1 MKKTKIDWCDCT
13 VNPVIGCKNG
23 CAYCYAEKINK
34 RFGFIPNWKEPQF
47 FPERLKQLYTKT
59 PKSIF
64 MDSMSD
70 VGLWSLAQI
79 HKVAYSIKSNPQHN
93 YLFLTKRPDLFIEKC
108 KRIVEDAN
116 NGNIW
121 VGVSANTRK
130 DLVRLLS
137 LPRYAHRFIS
147 IEPIMDDFGELI
159 RVEDQGKRY
168 AWINP
173 TSDLFR
179 LPYVPEVIII
189 GAETENRK
197 NKVIPQKQW
206 IDNIVK
212 SAELFNEDFRK
223 SPTMQKNGWYEV
235 KIFMKESLREIMG
248 EDFRQDVLPWEV
260 CKNG

>member
-47 FPERLKQLYTKT
+47 FPERLKQLDSKT

-79 HKVAYSIKSNPQHN
+79 HRVAYSIKSNPQHN

-147 IEPIMDDFGELI
+147 IEPIKADGKIVGMVGGLTDYIDCVYVKPEYRRRGLARQAVLKFVEGNLDYGIRLHIINNNNVAYDFWSKIFEL
-159 RVEDQGKRY
+159 KK
-168 AWINP
+168 
-173 TSDLFR
+173 
-179 LPYVPEVIII
+179 I
-189 GAETENRK
+189 GTNAVDTLYE
-197 NKVIPQKQW
+197 
-206 IDNIVK
+206 IVK
-212 SAELFNEDFRK
+212 
-223 SPTMQKNGWYEV
+223 
-235 KIFMKESLREIMG
+235 IKE
-248 EDFRQDVLPWEV
+248 
-260 CKNG
+260 

>member
-23 CAYCYAEKINK
+23 CVYCYAEKINK

-47 FPERLKQLYTKT
+47 FPERLKQLDCKT

-70 VGLWSLAQI
+70 VGLWSLDQI
-79 HKVAYSIKSNPQHN
+79 RVVAYSIKNNPQHN
-93 YLFLTKRPDLFIEKC
+93 YLFLTKRPELFIEKC
-108 KRIVEDAN
+108 KSIVEDVN

-130 DLVRLLS
+130 DLVRLLY
-137 LPRYAHRFIS
+137 LPMYAHRFIS

-159 RVEDQGKRY
+159 RVEDKGKRW

-173 TSDLFR
+173 TSDLFM

-189 GAETENRK
+189 GAETGNRK
-197 NKVIPQKQW
+197 NKVIPQKKW

-212 SAELFNEDFRK
+212 SAELFNESFRK
-223 SPTMQKNGWYEV
+223 SPIMQKNGWYDV
-235 KIFMKESLREIMG
+235 KIFMKDSLREIMG
-248 EDFRQDVLPWEV
+248 EDFRQDKLPWEIEV
-260 CKNG
+260 KK